1 MELSEATMARG
12 LAVLL
17 VLFLHVK
24 DLPAQAADTCP
35 EVKVVGLEGS
45 DKLTILR
52 GCPGLPGAPG
62 PKGEAGANGKGG
74 ERGVPGAPGKAG
86 PVGPKGDRGEKGMRG
101 EKGDAG
107 HSQSCATGPRTCK
120 DLLDGGHF
128 LSGWHT
134 IYLTNCRPLAVLCD
148 MDTDGG
154 GWTVFQRRMDGS
166 VDFYRDWAAYK
177 RGFGSQTH
185 SHDAHS
191 CPFAPSPVNLPHAH
205 NLTRGRIMLLNMF
218 ALGQT
223 SFYSFRMCFLNTSG
237 FDHFPASV
245 ARQVFPWNL
254 LSQEE
259 SGPSLS
265 RWHYRCSGRL
275 SDFCKDFPPPVIDT
289 GQSPPPSP
297 GLPRPP
303 RPHSQHFTLLEKSHF
318 GVQKTLI
325 KKGESLVGTFLLPT
339 TADFV
344 LWAGWLLRRD
354 KHLALTPRKR

>member
-1 MELSEATMARG
+1 MELSGATMARG

-17 VLFLHVK
+17 VLFLHIK

-62 PKGEAGANGKGG
+62 PKGEAGINGKTGRCGPGG
-74 ERGVPGAPGKAG
+74 EARHGGGT
-86 PVGPKGDRGEKGMRG
+86 GDRGEKGMRG

-107 HSQSCATGPRTCK
+107 QSQSCATGPRTCK
-120 DLLDGGHF
+120 DLLDRGHF
-128 LSGWHT
+128 LSGWYP
-134 IYLTNCRPLAVLCD
+134 IYLTNCRLLAVLCD

-154 GWTVFQRRMDGS
+154 GWTVS

-177 RGFGSQTH
+177 QGFGSRQTH

-237 FDHFPASV
+237 FDHLPTSV
-245 ARQVFPWNL
+245 ARQVFPWNW

-275 SDFCKDFPPPVIDT
+275 SDFCKDFPPLVIDT
-289 GQSPPPSP
+289 GAIPTSI
-297 GLPRPP
+297 P

-318 GVQKTLI
+318 GVQKTLM

-344 LWAGWLLRRD
+344 LWASWLLRRE
-354 KHLALTPRKR
+354 KHLALT

>member
-1 MELSEATMARG
+1 ELSGATMARR

-17 VLFLHVK
+17 VLFLHIK

-62 PKGEAGANGKGG
+62 PKGEAGTNGKGG

-107 HSQSCATGPRTCK
+107 QSQSCVTGPRTCK
-120 DLLDGGHF
+120 DLLDRGHF
-128 LSGWHT
+128 LSGWYT

-148 MDTDGG
+148 MDMDGG
-154 GWTVFQRRMDGS
+154 GWTVFQRRVDGS

-177 RGFGSQTH
+177 RGFGSHQMH

-205 NLTRGRIMLLNMF
+205 NLTRGRIMLLNI
-218 ALGQT
+218 
-223 SFYSFRMCFLNTSG
+223 G

-289 GQSPPPSP
+289 GPPPSP
-297 GLPRPP
+297 TK
-303 RPHSQHFTLLEKSHF
+303 PHSQHFTLLEKSHF

-344 LWAGWLLRRD
+344 LWAGWLLRRE
-354 KHLALTPRKR
+354 KHLALT